1 MRFALV
7 SNKPRHFNHFYP
19 ATVAVVGVEQ
29 GEKVN
34 FMPVVWHVGLSF
46 DPPLFGVGVSPKRFT
61 FRMLSV
67 ATAFSVSFH
76 PYSQAAAIHKLGG
89 VSGREVDKVAAFDLA
104 VIPGRALKVPV
115 LAGAYAAYELEK
127 VDQIT
132 TGDHT
137 LFVGRVRGVWEE
149 PAAFA
154 REALNPAQV
163 EPLLY
168 YGRYRYG
175 RPRSEVLDL
184 EDD

>member
-1 MRFALV
+1 MRFFPV
-7 SNKPRHFNHFYP
+7 SGKPRHFNHFYP
-19 ATVAVVGVEQ
+19 TAVAVVGVAQ
-29 GEKVN
+29 NGKVN

-61 FRMLSV
+61 FQMLSA

-76 PYSQAAAIHKLGG
+76 PYSQAATIHKLGS

-104 VIPGRALKVPV
+104 VVTGRALEVPI

-127 VDQIT
+127 VDQIS

-137 LFVGRVRGVWEE
+137 LFVGRLRGVWEE

-154 REALNPAQV
+154 QDALDPARA

-175 RPRSEVLDL
+175 RPLPETL
-184 EDD
+184 EPEAE